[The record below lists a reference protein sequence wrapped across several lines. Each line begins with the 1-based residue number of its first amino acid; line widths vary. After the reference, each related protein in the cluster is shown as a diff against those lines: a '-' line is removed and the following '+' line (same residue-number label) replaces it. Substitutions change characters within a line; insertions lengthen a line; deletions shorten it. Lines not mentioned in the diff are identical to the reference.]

1 MGRLSTLVVTSAPR
15 RAFQEMMVQKM
26 VQKEDGTVTASH
38 QLADAVVPFHLRH
51 NGAWLRNL
59 GLGLELGLGLGLV

>member
-1 MGRLSTLVVTSAPR
+1 
-15 RAFQEMMVQKM
+15 MVQKM

-51 NGAWLRNL
+51 DGARLRNL
-59 GLGLELGLGLGLV
+59 GLLRVRATVMVKIRKDPG